1 MEEAQTQAQSQ
12 GEQQQK
18 ESQQQQQQQG
28 FGAYIALEDN
38 NAPLTLVDELAFEKD
53 DPVHVWIP
61 TVTKPPTST
70 VAEGEGGPRV
80 AWYKAT
86 NARTKQTGYVQLSKL
101 SPLENIDPVVY
112 SSGGARQYLSTG
124 ACVSIGCACVAGG
137 LQQQQPQSLSQQTTI
152 SDAFGGMRLGGS
164 GTTTSSTTQG
174 TTDTTATAN
183 AEELYMKCV
192 TPAPVLKDPALK
204 DEMASR
210 TSNRAHA
217 PEFVYFVT
225 PIICLFC
232 QDYIWGLGRQGGQCR
247 NCSACFHVNCLPMA
261 LYRPCQRNSDMYQN
275 IPNTFR
281 TEKSINEWTTEN
293 VLEWMTAVNM
303 YDHVEVFKT
312 KAIKGCDLPNL
323 DRDKLEQMGIKN
335 DFHQHTILTTI
346 RQLLTSA
353 DMTAAAELP
362 ILSASA
368 HTAVNL
374 SAAAGPD
381 QYNGHKLMNGSFSK
395 QQKCDMCKNYLLGL
409 VHQGLFCTQCRLVV
423 HRQCS
428 VMGLR
433 PCTAADRSGTQQQQN
448 QQSQQLTST
457 PTTYILGGAY
467 RQEHQHIFG
476 KSLCLLFDAQ
486 QQAAPQIVVDLCT
499 SLEKKAV
506 MDKALDLYVVY
517 RTTPVR
523 YDEVNKLRDALNE
536 NLLNIDLNGYTPECV
551 ATVLKKFFHELPD
564 PLIPV
569 TLYQSFIDASMLDD
583 QQAVERMK
591 AIIQDMAPHH
601 NKTLQ
606 YFMRHLIRICR
617 LQFMRGNKQQ
627 PTMLL
632 QNWCHILMR
641 PAWERIV
648 LFVSNIKNHLRVLEI
663 LMYKLDWNEALPE
676 FLSIPAVPPRKTS
689 RTGGPGTGTGTG
701 GGMAKKSIIASPE
714 GGSSV
719 GAPIIEIDYSRST
732 TQQPGAVGTAGSGVV
747 GGGMLLTGGAPLVT
761 DPDTPQELRDAEWYW
776 GKISRD
782 VAKEKMMDAQDGSF
796 LVRDAINDAGEYTLV
811 LKKDGTDRPI
821 KIYHK
826 NGKYGFT
833 QDCTFE
839 SLVGMINE
847 FRTTTLKEYNTILDI
862 SLLYPISRFE
872 DESLYPTASDIHQLA
887 QNFYETVQKLTDLQ
901 NMRESTLEA
910 FNQTQSHVELRKQA
924 QEAFIE
930 ADKLFNDQLQTQARY
945 ETEAQP
951 HEKRSLAQNRSL
963 IESRLEELRKCKKNL
978 DEDMERER
986 ERMRELQR
994 EAMKLKPEI
1003 LNLSKQKD
1011 QYLEAL
1017 KRQAITD
1024 AQIKQI
1030 LKDGYLSAT
1039 NPDSTQDLP
1048 HLDET
1053 TWLRERYTRQDAEKK
1068 LANKPTGTFLIR
1080 ARNAGHYALS
1090 IACDGRVNHCII
1102 HQTERGYGFAEPYF
1116 IYDSLKSL
1124 VVHYA
1129 TNSLEEHND
1138 LLQTTLKYPA
1148 FAPNIPTSGGGGSGS
1163 GGSGGSG
1170 GGSVQTGGS
1179 SSSASSSTRQQTQ
1192 QGQAWPGMTSF
1203 AA

>member
-1 MEEAQTQAQSQ
+1 MEEGQTQAQSQ
-12 GEQQQK
+12 GEQQPK
-18 ESQQQQQQQG
+18 EAPPSQQQQG
-28 FGAYIALEDN
+28 FGAYIALEDDS
-38 NAPLTLVDELAFEKD
+38 APLTLVDELAFDKD
-53 DPVHVWIP
+53 DIVHVWIP
-61 TVTKPPTST
+61 TVAKPPTST

-101 SPLENIDPVVY
+101 SPLENIDPVLY
-112 SSGGARQYLSTG
+112 SSGAARQYLSSVSTG

-137 LQQQQPQSLSQQTTI
+137 LPQQQQQQQQPQHTAI
-152 SDAFGGMRLGGS
+152 SDAFGGMRLGG
-164 GTTTSSTTQG
+164 GTTQG
-174 TTDTTATAN
+174 TDTTTTN
-183 AEELYMKCV
+183 AEELYVKCV
-192 TPAPVLKDPALK
+192 TPGTVLKDPALK

-210 TSNRAHA
+210 TSNNRAHA
-217 PEFVYFVT
+217 TEFVYFVT

-261 LYRPCQRNSDMYQN
+261 LYRPCQRNSEMN
-275 IPNTFR
+275 IPSTFR

-335 DFHQHTILTTI
+335 DFHQNSILTTI

-353 DMTAAAELP
+353 DMSATAELP
-362 ILSASA
+362 TLPASA
-368 HTAVNL
+368 HSTVNL
-374 SAAAGPD
+374 SAGSD
-381 QYNGHKLMNGSFSK
+381 QQHNGHKLMNGSFSK

-428 VMGLR
+428 VMGLK
-433 PCTAADRSGTQQQQN
+433 PCTAPDRGAQQQQA
-448 QQSQQLTST
+448 QQLPST
-457 PTTYILGGAY
+457 YGSGYMLGGAF

-486 QQAAPQIVVDLCT
+486 QQPTPQIVADLCT
-499 SLEKKAV
+499 SLEKKAM
-506 MDKALDLYVVY
+506 MDKGLDLYVVY

-601 NKTLQ
+601 NKTLH

-648 LFVSNIKNHLRVLEI
+648 HFVSNIKNHLRVLEI

-689 RTGGPGTGTGTG
+689 RTGGSGVTGST
-701 GGMAKKSIIASPE
+701 KKSIIASPE
-714 GGSSV
+714 GGSV
-719 GAPIIEIDYSRST
+719 GAPLIESDYST
-732 TQQPGAVGTAGSGVV
+732 TSATLGRTVPQQPGAGGAGG

-761 DPDTPQELRDAEWYW
+761 DADTPQELRDAEWYW

-833 QDCTFE
+833 QECTFE

-872 DESLYPTASDIHQLA
+872 DESLYPTAGDIHQLA
-887 QNFYETVQKLTDLQ
+887 QNFYETVQRLTDLQ

-910 FNQTQSHVELRKQA
+910 FNQAQSHLELRRQA

-951 HEKRSLAQNRSL
+951 HEKRSLAQNRTL
-963 IESRLEELRKCKKNL
+963 IENRLEELRKCKKNL

-1017 KRQAITD
+1017 KRQSITD

-1148 FAPNIPTSGGGGSGS
+1148 FAPNLPSGSGSGSAGSGGSGS
-1163 GGSGGSG
+1163 GGSGQAGQASSSSRQQAPAGVGGG
-1170 GGSVQTGGS
+1170 GGSSGGPS
-1179 SSSASSSTRQQTQ
+1179 
-1192 QGQAWPGMTSF
+1192 WPGMTSF

>member
-1 MEEAQTQAQSQ
+1 MEDGQQQQVPVQ

-18 ESQQQQQQQG
+18 ELQQQQG
-28 FGAYIALEDN
+28 FGTFVALEEN
-38 NAPLTLVDELAFEKD
+38 TGPPTLVDELGFEKD
-53 DPVHVWIP
+53 DVVHVWMP
-61 TVTKPPTST
+61 PVTKPPTST
-70 VAEGEGGPRV
+70 AAEGEGGTRF

-86 NARTKQTGYVQLSKL
+86 NDRTKQTGYVQLSKL
-101 SPLENIDPVVY
+101 SSLDNNTPY
-112 SSGGARQYLSTG
+112 SPGTPRHFHLGS
-124 ACVSIGCACVAGG
+124 VSIGCACVSGG
-137 LQQQQPQSLSQQTTI
+137 LQQQQQQQSQQTAIADSFT
-152 SDAFGGMRLGGS
+152 GLRLGS
-164 GTTTSSTTQG
+164 GTVSAADSTTAG
-174 TTDTTATAN
+174 
-183 AEELYMKCV
+183 AEELYVKCV
-192 TPAPVLKDPALK
+192 KPTSVLNDPALK
-204 DEMASR
+204 DEMS
-210 TSNRAHA
+210 SKPNNRGHA
-217 PEFVYFVT
+217 TEFVYFVT

-232 QDYIWGLGRQGGQCR
+232 RDYIWGLGRQGGQCSK
-247 NCSACFHVNCLPMA
+247 CSACFHINCLPMA
-261 LYRPCQRNSDMYQN
+261 LYRPCQRNSDIYQN
-275 IPNTFR
+275 KPSTFR

-293 VLEWMTAVNM
+293 VLEWLAAVNM
-303 YDHVEVFKT
+303 CDHVEVFKT

-323 DRDKLEQMGIKN
+323 DRDKLELMGIKN
-335 DFHQHTILTTI
+335 DFHQQTILTTI
-346 RQLLTSA
+346 RHLLTSA
-353 DMTAAAELP
+353 DMTTAAD
-362 ILSASA
+362 ISAVST
-368 HTAVNL
+368 TATVPTSFDQQHQYHGHNL
-374 SAAAGPD
+374 ID
-381 QYNGHKLMNGSFSK
+381 GSFSR
-395 QQKCDMCKNYLLGL
+395 QQKCDMCKKYLFGL
-409 VHQGLFCTQCRLVV
+409 VHQGLFCTQCNLVV

-433 PCTAADRSGTQQQQN
+433 PCNAADRAAQQLQQQQ
-448 QQSQQLTST
+448 QQQPQLTSST
-457 PTTYILGGAY
+457 GVLGAVHL
-467 RQEHQHIFG
+467 QQLQHVFG
-476 KSLCLLFDAQ
+476 KSLCLLFDSNE
-486 QQAAPQIVVDLCT
+486 QAAPQIVMDLCL

-506 MDKALDLYVVY
+506 QDKGLDLYALY
-517 RTTPVR
+517 RTTPLR

-536 NLLNIDLNGYTPECV
+536 NNLLNIDLNTYSAECV

-569 TLYQSFIDASMLDD
+569 ALYQSFIDAAALDD
-583 QQAVERMK
+583 TQAAERMNV
-591 AIIQDMAPHH
+591 IIQDMAPHH
-601 NKTLQ
+601 NKTLH

-648 LFVSNIKNHLRVLEI
+648 HFVGNIKNHLRVLEI
-663 LMYKLDWNEALPE
+663 LMNKLDWNETLPE
-676 FLSIPAVPPRKTS
+676 FLSTPAVPPRKTS
-689 RTGGPGTGTGTG
+689 RSSSSSNSSGAQSSSLLGPT
-701 GGMAKKSIIASPE
+701 KKALIASPD
-714 GGSSV
+714 GGTVGPPLIESEVSSSIGPSSV
-719 GAPIIEIDYSRST
+719 PMYRNAS
-732 TQQPGAVGTAGSGVV
+732 QQPVATVGTGS
-747 GGGMLLTGGAPLVT
+747 MLLAESSLIT

-776 GKISRD
+776 GKIPRD
-782 VAKEKMMDAQDGSF
+782 VAKEKMMDAPDGSF
-796 LVRDAINDAGEYTLV
+796 LVRDAINDAGEFTLV
-811 LKKDGTDRPI
+811 LKKDGADRPI

-833 QDCTFE
+833 QECTFE

-872 DESLYPTASDIHQLA
+872 EDAIYPSAADVHQVA
-887 QNFYETVQKLTDLQ
+887 QNFYETVQKLNDIQ
-901 NMRESTLEA
+901 NVRESLVEA
-910 FNQTQSHVELRKQA
+910 FNQAQSHLDLRKQA
-924 QEAFIE
+924 QDAFVEAE
-930 ADKLFNDQLQTQARY
+930 KLFNNQLQVQSHF
-945 ETEAQP
+945 EKEAQP
-951 HEKRSLAQNRSL
+951 HEKNSLALNRKL

-978 DEDMERER
+978 DEDMEHER
-986 ERMRELQR
+986 ERVRELQR
-994 EAMKLKPEI
+994 ELMKLKPEI
-1003 LNLSKQKD
+1003 MNLSKLKE

-1017 KRQAITD
+1017 QRLAITD

-1039 NPDSTQDLP
+1039 NPDASQELP

-1053 TWLRERYTRQDAEKK
+1053 TWLRERYSRQDAEKK

-1148 FAPNIPTSGGGGSGS
+1148 FSSMASTVATGGGGN
-1163 GGSGGSG
+1163 GGSGPAPSN
-1170 GGSVQTGGS
+1170 
-1179 SSSASSSTRQQTQ
+1179 SARQQPP
-1192 QGQAWPGMTSF
+1192 GDGGAWSGMTSF

>member
-1 MEEAQTQAQSQ
+1 MEEAQTQQ
-12 GEQQQK
+12 GEQQQQK
-18 ESQQQQQQQG
+18 ESQQQG
-28 FGAYIALEDN
+28 FGAYIALEEN
-38 NAPLTLVDELAFEKD
+38 TSPLTLADELAFDKD
-53 DPVHVWIP
+53 DIVNVWIP
-61 TVTKPPTST
+61 TVTKPPSSAA
-70 VAEGEGGPRV
+70 AEGDGGPRV

-101 SPLENIDPVVY
+101 SPLDNIDPDPDLY
-112 SSGGARQYLSTG
+112 SAGGRQYLGTVSAG
-124 ACVSIGCACVAGG
+124 ACVSIGCACVSGG
-137 LQQQQPQSLSQQTTI
+137 LQQQQQQGQQQQQTAI
-152 SDAFGGMRLGGS
+152 SDAFTGLKLGS
-164 GTTTSSTTQG
+164 GG
-174 TTDTTATAN
+174 TTGSTAGSGPTDPATTVS
-183 AEELYMKCV
+183 AEELYVKCV
-192 TPAPVLKDPALK
+192 TPATVLKDPG
-204 DEMASR
+204 R
-210 TSNRAHA
+210 
-217 PEFVYFVT
+217 
-225 PIICLFC
+225 
-232 QDYIWGLGRQGGQCR
+232 DYIWGLGRQGKQCR
-247 NCSACFHVNCLPMA
+247 NCSACFHLNCLPMA
-261 LYRPCQRNSDMYQN
+261 LYRPCQRNPDMYQN
-275 IPNTFR
+275 IPSTFR

-335 DFHQHTILTTI
+335 DFHQQSILTTI
-346 RQLLTSA
+346 RQLLMSA
-353 DMTAAAELP
+353 DMTV
-362 ILSASA
+362 
-368 HTAVNL
+368 AVDL
-374 SAAAGPD
+374 SAATIVAPPAAGTDPA
-381 QYNGHKLMNGSFSK
+381 QQQQFNGHNLINGSFSK
-395 QQKCDMCKNYLLGL
+395 QQKCDMCKNYLFGL
-409 VHQGLFCTQCRLVV
+409 VHQGLFCSQCNLVF

-428 VMGLR
+428 VMNLR
-433 PCTAADRSGTQQQQN
+433 PCSAADRGAVVTQQQQH
-448 QQSQQLTST
+448 QQQQQLPASSASGFV
-457 PTTYILGGAY
+457 LGSAHL
-467 RQEHQHIFG
+467 QELQHMFG
-476 KSLCLLFDAQ
+476 KSLCLLFDVHEQ
-486 QQAAPQIVVDLCT
+486 TAPQIVVDLCT
-499 SLEKKAV
+499 SLEKKA
-506 MDKALDLYVVY
+506 MLDKGLDLYVVY
-517 RTTPVR
+517 RTTPIR

-569 TLYQSFIDASMLDD
+569 ARYQSFIDASMLDD

-601 NKTLQ
+601 SKTLH

-648 LFVSNIKNHLRVLEI
+648 LFVANIKNHLRVLEL
-663 LMYKLDWNEALPE
+663 LMYKLDWNEPLPE

-689 RTGGPGTGTGTG
+689 RSSGSSVA
-701 GGMAKKSIIASPE
+701 GMLGSTKKSIIASPD
-714 GGSSV
+714 GGPV
-719 GAPIIEIDYSRST
+719 GGPLIESDYSTTTALGSNVS
-732 TQQPGAVGTAGSGVV
+732 TQQQSGGVPGA
-747 GGGMLLTGGAPLVT
+747 GMLLPSSSPLIT

-782 VAKEKMMDAQDGSF
+782 VAKEKMMDAADGSF

-833 QDCTFE
+833 QECTFE
-839 SLVGMINE
+839 SLVAMINE

-872 DESLYPTASDIHQLA
+872 DDSLYPAVGDIHQLA
-887 QNFYETVQKLTDLQ
+887 QSFYETVQKLTDLQ
-901 NMRESTLEA
+901 NMRETTVEVY
-910 FNQTQSHVELRKQA
+910 NQSQSHVDLRKQA

-930 ADKLFNDQLQTQARY
+930 ADKLFNDQLQIQARY

-951 HEKRSLAQNRSL
+951 HEKRSLALNRTL

-994 EAMKLKPEI
+994 ELMKLKPEI

-1011 QYLEAL
+1011 QYMEAL

-1030 LKDGYLSAT
+1030 MRDGYLSAA
-1039 NPDSTQDLP
+1039 NPDGAQELP

-1053 TWLRERYTRQDAEKK
+1053 TWLRERYSRQDAEKK
-1068 LANKPTGTFLIR
+1068 LAGKPTGTFLIR

-1148 FAPNIPTSGGGGSGS
+1148 FAPIVPVSAGGGSGSGGAGGGSGS
-1163 GGSGGSG
+1163 GGSGGG
-1170 GGSVQTGGS
+1170 GGGPS
-1179 SSSASSSTRQQTQ
+1179 SSSSSSTSRQQQQQQ
-1192 QGQAWPGMTSF
+1192 QGGGPGWPGMTSF